1 MEGGGGALPGH
12 HLRLHSAGKPPS
24 HGYRTRRRL
33 EGEVDLTNADDVR
46 DTVAAT
52 TAGGVVLDVTAVSY
66 LDSSGLRAIEH
77 GHRHLASEH
86 RSLFIVSPPGTP
98 SSWTFRVAGFGDEV
112 VLETLDAALASALRA
127 RIAQ

>member
-1 MEGGGGALPGH
+1 VTSGPCAITTEDRDGVAVV
-12 HLRLHSAGKPPS
+12 
-24 HGYRTRRRL
+24 RL
-33 EGEVDLTNADDVR
+33 EGELDLTNADDVR
-46 DTVAAT
+46 DAVAAT

-66 LDSSGLRAIEH
+66 LDSSGLRAIER
-77 GHRHLASEH
+77 GHRQLASED

-98 SSWTFRVAGFGDEV
+98 SSWTFRVAGFGGEV

>member
-1 MEGGGGALPGH
+1 MTNGPCAITTEDRDGVAVV
-12 HLRLHSAGKPPS
+12 
-24 HGYRTRRRL
+24 RL

-46 DTVAAT
+46 DAVAAT